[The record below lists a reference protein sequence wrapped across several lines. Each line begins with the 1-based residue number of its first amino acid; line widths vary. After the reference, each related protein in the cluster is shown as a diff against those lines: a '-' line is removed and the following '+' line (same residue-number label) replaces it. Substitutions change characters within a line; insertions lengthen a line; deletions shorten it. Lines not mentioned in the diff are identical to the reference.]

1 MFIDRTTIYRLSVI
15 LLLTGGSSPALAA
28 PPQPAFCFQME
39 GQTVG
44 YLRQDDGSWRFVRP
58 GKEVNEL
65 EEIERNAAGIILQNR
80 KTKLFIKLTADQAYW
95 RQPQGEKW
103 NAYYKGRFI
112 QPPAVLLK
120 EIQTASRP
128 APATSPKPVNKPA
141 PTSSPSPRPAGPHKY
156 EVRVAYFVPSDRQ
169 PVANYEQKI
178 RVITQFVNSMY
189 KNDLNGKGIATDGL
203 TWEQEKGETKVH
215 LIRGKHPAA
224 YYNKPPAYDKNKQF
238 SLVGE
243 EVKPVLGKLDE
254 AIGFVFCENY
264 DESPANIMWNGALAL
279 GAYGSA
285 KGGLAMFS
293 AHLLKDEFCGLTT
306 KEQMGRFFDTTPV
319 KGRRAWDG
327 PLNSPRC
334 EFVENGFGAVIHE
347 LGHSLGLPH
356 DFTDQDRNVMSN
368 GFRNIRRNLSS
379 KTPKN
384 NLVTFSDANTLLL
397 SSSRYLNREIDRTD
411 DTQPIVE
418 FEIVDVARAT
428 GQVKLQLKAAD
439 ESALRGYVVLDRNA
453 STLIDFGT
461 LKDKVQG
468 QQLIVRPQAKN
479 GKVRLTMIVVDQGG
493 NQTRVHQEVSV
504 Q

>member
-28 PPQPAFCFQME
+28 PPQPAWCFQME

-44 YLRQDDGSWRFVRP
+44 YLRQEDGSWRFVRP
-58 GKEVNEL
+58 GKELNEL
-65 EEIERNAAGIILQNR
+65 DEIERSAAGIILQNR
-80 KTKLFIKLTADQAYW
+80 KTKLFIKLTTDQAFW
-95 RQPQGEKW
+95 RQPKGEKW
-103 NAYYKGRFI
+103 NAYYKGGFTK
-112 QPPAVLLK
+112 PPAALLK
-120 EIQTASRP
+120 EIAS
-128 APATSPKPVNKPA
+128 ANKPVPAQKPA
-141 PTSSPSPRPAGPHKY
+141 PRPTPTVSPPVSGPHKY

-189 KNDLNGKGIATDGL
+189 RNDLASKGIRTEGL
-203 TWEQEKGETKVH
+203 TWQQEQGETKIH

-224 YYNKPPAYDKNKQF
+224 YYTKPPAYDKNKQF

-264 DESPANIMWNGALAL
+264 DETPANIMWNGVLAL

-293 AHLLKDEFCGLTT
+293 SHLLRDEFCGLTA
-306 KEQMGRFFDTTPV
+306 KEQLSRFFDTTPV
-319 KGRRAWDG
+319 KGRKAWDG
-327 PLNSPRC
+327 PMNSPRC

-368 GFRNIRRNLSS
+368 GYRNIRRNLSS
-379 KTPKN
+379 KTPQSKM
-384 NLVTFSDANTLLL
+384 VTFSDANTLLL

-411 DTQPIVE
+411 DTKPIVE
-418 FEIVDVARAT
+418 FEIVDIARAT

-439 ESALRGYVVLDRNA
+439 ETALRGYVVMDRNA
-453 STLIDFGT
+453 STLIDFGP
-461 LKDKVQG
+461 LKDKVHG

-493 NQTRVHQEVSV
+493 NQTRVQQEVSV